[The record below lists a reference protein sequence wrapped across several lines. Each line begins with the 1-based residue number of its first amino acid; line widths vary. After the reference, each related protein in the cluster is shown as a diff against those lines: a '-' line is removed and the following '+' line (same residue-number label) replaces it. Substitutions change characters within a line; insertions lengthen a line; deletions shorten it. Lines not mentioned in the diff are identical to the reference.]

1 MSRPLP
7 SRLLSSTLI
16 GTLLAGGLFAAVPAA
31 ADQLR
36 MVALSFPPLIYDDGG
51 KPAGIAYDIVTEA
64 MKSAGHSVTVEIMPW
79 ARALETVRSGE
90 ADAVFT
96 AYRTPEREQFLNYST
111 QVLVP
116 QVVSLFVAKDSP
128 LGFDGDLAKLSGH
141 RFGVVN
147 QISYGPIVDEAIKGG
162 VLPAVEKSNDSDSN
176 LKKLLSGRFEV
187 MPSNRYVA
195 QYFLKQ
201 AGALDKVKELTP
213 AVQDIPSYIAFTKAR
228 DTTRL
233 REDFD
238 AGVAAMKAS
247 GAYQQVLDK
256 YAR

>member
-1 MSRPLP
+1 MK
-7 SRLLSSTLI
+7 TI
-16 GTLLAGGLFAAVPAA
+16 LLASGLLATAGLPAA
-31 ADQLR
+31 AADLK

-64 MKSAGHSVTVEIMPW
+64 MAAAGHSVSVEIMPW
-79 ARALETVRSGE
+79 ARALDTVREGK

-96 AYRTPEREQFLNYST
+96 AYKTPEREQFLTYST

-128 LGFDGDLAKLSGH
+128 VRFDGDLAKLAGH

-147 QISYGPIVDEAIKGG
+147 QISYGPIIDDAVKTGI
-162 VLPAVEKSNDSDSN
+162 LPAVEKSNDSDSN
-176 LKKLLSGRFEV
+176 VKKLLSGRFEV

-201 AGALDKVKELTP
+201 AGALDRVTELTP

-228 DTTRL
+228 DTTKL
-233 REDFD
+233 RDDFD

-247 GAYQQVLDK
+247 GAYQRVLDK

>member
-1 MSRPLP
+1 MPTPFSLRLLP
-7 SRLLSSTLI
+7 SSVLGSVLLLT
-16 GTLLAGGLFAAVPAA
+16 AVAAPAS

-64 MKSAGHSVTVEIMPW
+64 MKAAGHSVTVEIMPW
-79 ARALETVRSGE
+79 ARALDTVREGG
-90 ADAVFT
+90 ADAIFT
-96 AYRTPEREQFLNYST
+96 AYKTPEREQFLTYST

-128 LGFDGDLAKLSGH
+128 VSFDGDLSKLAD
-141 RFGVVN
+141 RKFGVVN
-147 QISYGPIVDEAIKGG
+147 QISYGPILDEAIKAG

-176 LKKLLSGRFEV
+176 VKKLVSGRFDV

-201 AGALDKVKELTP
+201 AGALEKVRELTP

-228 DTTRL
+228 DTSKL
-233 REDFD
+233 RDEFD

-247 GAYQQVLDK
+247 GAYQQILDK